1 MAVPTCICCQ
11 YPLLQGAAIDS
22 LRQVKVLLEMSLQI
36 GHVHGLAD
44 ECNGTGPAAV
54 GPSIR
59 STLIFTL
66 PRCPIAVC
74 LEHFLHMA
82 HNTNPADF
90 GWSYQGS
97 NAQSR
102 VEFRQHPTTGAKL
115 DYYPTSASIKY
126 SGREGC

>member
-1 MAVPTCICCQ
+1 MCMA
-11 YPLLQGAAIDS
+11 S
-22 LRQVKVLLEMSLQI
+22 LMNATARAQRR
-36 GHVHGLAD
+36 A
-44 ECNGTGPAAV
+44 GPAHAAH
-54 GPSIR
+54 SYSR
-59 STLIFTL
+59 AATL
-66 PRCPIAVC
+66 PIAVY

-102 VEFRQHPTTGAKL
+102 VEFWQHSTTGAKL